1 MQTVIVAIVGVVVL
15 LFVIRALVR
24 IVRTKGG
31 SGCGCGCGCGC
42 KSSQTS
48 RREGKQS

>member
-15 LFVIRALVR
+15 LFIVRALVR

-42 KSSQTS
+42 QSSRTS
-48 RREGKQS
+48 RRGKKQS